1 MADSSAFSTSL
12 RAIRAVSL
20 NTAREA
26 IRSKVF
32 SSLIFF
38 AVLLILSSI
47 VLGEMSL
54 HNEARL
60 ATDGTLFFS
69 TIFAMV
75 IAVYSSITLFYTEI
89 ERRTIY
95 TILSKPIPR
104 WQFLF
109 GKYLGVQ
116 ILTLLVVGCLALLSA
131 GVVFYQTGDMPV
143 QLVWAFGSL
152 YLQLSI
158 TTAIAHLL
166 ATFTS
171 PLLAG
176 FVTVAFFIAGNLFSQ
191 LRIIKAMLTEKGNPL
206 SHAITLIEYTLPN
219 LEALN
224 LSREFTYQLAVPT
237 SYILQSVLY
246 TVSYVGIVLLLAMWS
261 FSRKDIS

>member
-1 MADSSAFSTSL
+1 MADIPAWITSA

-38 AVLLILSSI
+38 AVLLLLSSI

-69 TIFAMV
+69 TIFAM
-75 IAVYSSITLFYTEI
+75 IISVYSSITLFYTEI

-95 TILSKPIPR
+95 TILSKPTPR
-104 WQFLF
+104 WQFLV
-109 GKYLGVQ
+109 GKWLGVQ
-116 ILTLLVVGCLALLSA
+116 VLTLMVVAFLGAMSA
-131 GVVFYQTGDMPV
+131 GVIYYQTDTLTL
-143 QLVWAFGSL
+143 QLLWAFGSL

-158 TTAIAHLL
+158 ITAVAHLL
-166 ATFTS
+166 ATFAS

-176 FVTVAFFIAGNLFSQ
+176 FVTVACFIAGNLFSQ
-191 LRIIKAMLTEKGNPL
+191 LRIIKEMLTEKGNPL
-206 SHAITLIEYTLPN
+206 SYAITLIEYTLPN

-224 LSREFTYQLAVPT
+224 LSREFTYQLAVPPA
-237 SYILQSVLY
+237 YIAQALLY
-246 TVSYVGIVLLLAMWS
+246 TASYVSIVLLLACAA

>member
-1 MADSSAFSTSL
+1 MATTSALSTSL
-12 RAIRAVSL
+12 RAIKAVSI

-54 HNEARL
+54 HNEMRL

-69 TIFAMV
+69 TMFAMV
-75 IAVYSSITLFYTEI
+75 ISVYSSITLFYTEI

-95 TILSKPIPR
+95 TILSKPTPR
-104 WQFLF
+104 WQFLL

-116 ILTLLVVGCLALLSA
+116 ILTLMVVLFLAILSA
-131 GVVFYQTGDMPV
+131 GVIFYQADTIPV
-143 QLVWAFGSL
+143 QIVWAFGSL
-152 YLQLSI
+152 YLQLAI
-158 TTAIAHLL
+158 TTALAHLF
-166 ATFTS
+166 ATVAS

-176 FVTVAFFIAGNLFSQ
+176 FVTVACFIAGNLFSQ
-191 LRIIKAMLTEKGNPL
+191 LRIIKAMLEDKENPL
-206 SHAITLIEYTLPN
+206 SSLITVIEHILPN
-219 LEALN
+219 LESLN
-224 LSREFTYQLAVPT
+224 LSRELTYQLAISGEYIMHAMLYSI
-237 SYILQSVLY
+237 SYIGIILLIGMY
-246 TVSYVGIVLLLAMWS
+246 T
-261 FSRKDIS
+261 FSQKDIS